1 MDVEEIIGLL
11 KSYCKTPALRIVAI
25 IAILCV
31 SSILLFSC
39 GSARTV
45 ARVYNKA
52 ESTTTTISVSGN
64 QGGST
69 SVTVTP
75 STSLQ
80 VDLNP
85 NF

>member
-1 MDVEEIIGLL
+1 MDVKEIFTTLKGL
-11 KSYCKTPALRIVAI
+11 CTTPALRAVAV
-25 IAILCV
+25 IAILCI
-31 SSILLFSC
+31 SSLFLFSC

-75 STSLQ
+75 STSIE

-85 NF
+85 KF

>member
-1 MDVEEIIGLL
+1 MDVKEII
-11 KSYCKTPALRIVAI
+11 KSIKGVCTTPALRVVAL
-25 IAILCV
+25 IACCCICSL
-31 SSILLFSC
+31 LLFSC

-45 ARVYNKA
+45 ARVYNRA

-75 STSLQ
+75 NTT
-80 VDLNP
+80 VDLSTKP
-85 NF
+85 NL

>member
-1 MDVEEIIGLL
+1 MDAKEIITAI
-11 KSYCKTPALRIVAI
+11 KSLCTTPSLRVVAI
-25 IAILCV
+25 IAILCI
-31 SSILLFSC
+31 SSLLLFSC

-75 STSLQ
+75 NTTIDVSLE
-80 VDLNP
+80 P
-85 NF
+85 KF